1 VTKKETFVNKTL
13 KLFHKKGFKATTM
26 RDISENMGF
35 EVTNVYNYI
44 ENKQS
49 FLQELLLDIA
59 NEFRTGLNN
68 INNSSYDSIEKL
80 KALIS
85 MHVRIASQ
93 KPYEVALLVD
103 DFKNLEEPGLSEF
116 KARKQEYQ
124 TIVMG
129 IVKQG
134 MEDGMIRP
142 MNIEITTQTILS
154 TLRWQYVWFAKY
166 GTEKVNPVEME
177 KNIVEIILSGITTNK

>member
-1 VTKKETFVNKTL
+1 MTKKETFVNKTL

>member
-1 VTKKETFVNKTL
+1 MNKKETFTNETL

-26 RDISENMGF
+26 RDISDNMGF

-59 NEFRTGLNN
+59 NEFRTELNN

-80 KALIS
+80 KAIIS
-85 MHVRIASQ
+85 MHVRIAAN

-103 DFKNLEEPGLSEF
+103 DYKNLEEPGLSEF

-124 TIVMG
+124 KIVLG
-129 IVKQG
+129 IVKEG
-134 MEDGMIRP
+134 MDSGVIRP
-142 MNIEITTQTILS
+142 MQLEITTQTILS
-154 TLRWQYVWFAKY
+154 TLRWQYAWFAKY
-166 GTEKVNPVEME
+166 GKNKVNPIEME
-177 KNIVEIILSGITTNK
+177 KTIIDLVLKGITLKK